1 MYIVVSVYPPYIA
14 VHLFNSA
21 SRRTILSALLI
32 WMLMHPMF
40 VSCFLGSTNLF
51 IGIRPPAVVPHGANG
66 GVQRGITPL
75 AH

>member
-51 IGIRPPAVVPHGANG
+51 V
-66 GVQRGITPL
+66 GVQCCPKEIINNHRNIL
-75 AH
+75 KY